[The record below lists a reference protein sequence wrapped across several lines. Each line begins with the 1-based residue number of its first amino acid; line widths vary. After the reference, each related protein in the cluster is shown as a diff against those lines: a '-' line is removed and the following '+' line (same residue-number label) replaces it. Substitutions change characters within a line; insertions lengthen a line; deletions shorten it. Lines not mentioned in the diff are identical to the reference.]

1 MADEEKFININC
13 SDDCDSDEECNWTKE
28 GEFIVKEFESVVNYI
43 GISTK
48 LEQSER
54 LIYFN
59 CETKEG
65 DKYCI
70 ELTSAGFRI
79 VSNSFDTIDQDK
91 QYGMIQKDEDKEDD
105 EDDESGQRIPIFYET
120 MNALLDKMSP
130 LYRIA
135 FSDQLIIKL
144 NAHANK

>member
-1 MADEEKFININC
+1 MAQFERSVDVH
-13 SDDCDSDEECNWTKE
+13 DSDGEDECDWTKE
-28 GEFIVKEFESVVNYI
+28 AQFIVKEFESVVNYI
-43 GISTK
+43 SVSTK
-48 LEQSER
+48 LDQSDH

-70 ELTSAGFRI
+70 ELTAAGFRI
-79 VSNSFDTIDQDK
+79 VSNLFDTID
-91 QYGMIQKDEDKEDD
+91 EDKKIVHEEEND
-105 EDDESGQRIPIFYET
+105 EGQEKILNSVFYET

-135 FSDQLIIKL
+135 FSNQLIEKL
-144 NAHANK
+144 NSHINQ